1 MQNPSTLPLKKAA
14 AAESNQELLGGAAP
28 SGPDQRRRAARTGAK
43 RRSPIDVCAPSSLPL
58 AGNRI
63 GGDGGSRRSS
73 RRSGSL
79 RVRTKRL
86 SGKRSKCPG
95 ATWGRHESDA
105 AARRQQQRE
114 FTPSPPARPP
124 RNKGKLKKKTPAFPR
139 PAANAPEAQRSDLS
153 SEEGGTQHARARR
166 SRCHG
171 SLSLFSPLAI
181 SGTCTGK
188 I

>member
-1 MQNPSTLPLKKAA
+1 MPGKTNLPRAQDYLQWWHCPTPAAGCRWRRRLRRALPPTSFLVLQQRPPLSRRRRRRNPTKNCWA
-14 AAESNQELLGGAAP
+14 ELLHP
-28 SGPDQRRRAARTGAK
+28 PGPDQRRRAARTGAK
-43 RRSPIDVCAPSSLPL
+43 SRSPIDVWAPSSLPL

-105 AARRQQQRE
+105 AAR
-114 FTPSPPARPP
+114 TA
-124 RNKGKLKKKTPAFPR
+124 
-139 PAANAPEAQRSDLS
+139 
-153 SEEGGTQHARARR
+153 GGNR
-166 SRCHG
+166 
-171 SLSLFSPLAI
+171 
-181 SGTCTGK
+181 
-188 I
+188 